1 MRCGAA
7 RWQTRDESSVYGVG
21 VYGPL
26 LSYESPSQ
34 VRELERGHPVMTVLF
49 LESTIR
55 FLDELLS
62 FSRVLMAFVEWV

>member
-1 MRCGAA
+1 MRYGAA
-7 RWQTRDESSVYGVG
+7 RWPSRDESSVYGVG

-26 LSYESPSQ
+26 LSYKSPCQ